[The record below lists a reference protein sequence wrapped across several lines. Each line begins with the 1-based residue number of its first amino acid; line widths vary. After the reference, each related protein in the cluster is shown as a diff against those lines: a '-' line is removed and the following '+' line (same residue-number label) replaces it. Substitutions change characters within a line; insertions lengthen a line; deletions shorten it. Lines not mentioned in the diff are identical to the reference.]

1 MRAGPLRHLCI
12 LQRSERVPDGM
23 GGGKDG
29 WVEVRRIWAEITLP
43 TGRSQVAAQQIQSV
57 VTAEI
62 RCRPADDIQ
71 ALMRLVH
78 KGTTYKIEAVLPD
91 NVSSMLRLLCS
102 SEPHP

>member
-1 MRAGPLRHLCI
+1 MRAGPMRHRCSLMNK
-12 LQRSERVPDGM
+12 QRIPDGM

-29 WVEVRRIWAEITLP
+29 WVEVREIWAEITLP
-43 TGRSQVAAQQIQSV
+43 TGRTQVAAQQIQNV

-78 KGTTYKIEAVLPD
+78 KDTTYKIEAVLPD
-91 NVSSMLRLLCS
+91 NANSMLRLLCS
-102 SEPHP
+102 TEPHP